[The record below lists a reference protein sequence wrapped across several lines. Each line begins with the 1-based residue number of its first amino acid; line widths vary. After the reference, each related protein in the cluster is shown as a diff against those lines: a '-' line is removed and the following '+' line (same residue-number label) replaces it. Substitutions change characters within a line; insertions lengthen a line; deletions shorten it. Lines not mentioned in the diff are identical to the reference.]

1 MRFTKVFASASVLA
15 LISAT
20 SAAAQNQ
27 RAATVDEVVVTGSFI
42 RGTPEDAALPVD
54 VISSEELQKQG
65 SPTMVEMIKSLTASN
80 GVLGESNQ
88 FTSQRGQ
95 ASEGAGSVNLR
106 GLGPT
111 RTLVLLNGHR
121 LASDDTNALPM
132 SAIGRIE
139 VLKDG
144 AASTYGSDAIGG
156 VVNFITRKNFTGVE
170 VAADYRAIDGSDGD
184 YSASITAG
192 KAWDR
197 FDVMIS
203 AGYQF
208 RADLPIVERDW
219 AMREFHE
226 NPEATWSTGSSPM
239 SFIPVGANF
248 APVGARRADI
258 GCTTLGGVITAD
270 GLCRSQ
276 PLVWDNIVDKMR
288 SAQVYGEFNA
298 DLTDTLRFHA
308 EAMYAYTEVPS
319 VNTTPSYT
327 TSRPISQT
335 VLPEG
340 FTNFPTWATPAP
352 DQPPG
357 SNFFYVP
364 ISNPGFAAYCAA
376 NPAQCPAATA
386 GGVIQLAQWRPFLTG
401 GNPLFDNRE
410 STLYRE
416 RRNLRLSASLQGE
429 TPKLGF
435 LGQVGWDLNT
445 TYGRY
450 ESERR
455 AYDAITGRLQLALRG
470 LGGPACP
477 WQNPA
482 NAGNAAA
489 GCFYLNPFS
498 NGIAGH
504 PVLGMQNPGFDPA
517 VENANKELLAW
528 LFTRADEQFT
538 TQEVIETNLV
548 FNGQSDITLPGGQ
561 IGWAVGFQWLR
572 TLYNTDPDPLSSNI
586 HNPCPDTPITG
597 STSCFP
603 TPTSPFVF
611 IGNLNP
617 QDLSRDSYAGFVEL
631 NAPITDDLNLVLAAR
646 YEDFGDQGG
655 TTFNP
660 KASLRWQ
667 ALEWLAFRGSV
678 GTTFRAPPLTSLAPD
693 TAVTLQNVLGTFRP
707 VEVTGNPQLEPETAF
722 TYSVGAILNVGN
734 FRATVDYWSF
744 ELEKLLTTEPL
755 QSVLDVAF
763 PAGMG
768 SCDVSDPF
776 IAQHFTFNGP
786 CAAEN
791 VSSVKLQQ
799 INGPETTTS
808 GIDVLATLD
817 IPEVLG
823 GNVQLGGSLSYILDY
838 TVKALV
844 ISGVTFSPETDAVGF
859 ANFGNSLAFPL
870 PEWKAEAYTEFTREN
885 HNLRWTVRY
894 VDGYIDQRLAQ
905 FISTPGNTQV
915 SPAPTVPAEAVT
927 YSGRKIAAF
936 MQHDL
941 AYRVE
946 LPWQTTAT
954 FTIQNLFDRDPSFA
968 RTELNYDALTS
979 SPLGRTFKVGVR
991 KRF

>member
-1 MRFTKVFASASVLA
+1 ME
-15 LISAT
+15 
-20 SAAAQNQ
+20 
-27 RAATVDEVVVTGSFI
+27 EVVVTGSFI

-54 VISSEELQKQG
+54 VISTEELQKQG

-95 ASEGAGSVNLR
+95 AAEGSGSVNLR

-132 SAIGRIE
+132 TAIGRVE

-156 VVNFITRKNFTGVE
+156 VVNFITRKNFTGIE
-170 VAADYRAIDGSDGD
+170 MSADYRFINGSDGD
-184 YSASITAG
+184 YSFGVTAG
-192 KAWDR
+192 KAWER
-197 FDVMIS
+197 FDVLVS

-208 RADLPIVERDW
+208 RADLPITQRDW

-239 SFIPVGANF
+239 SFIPVAANF
-248 APVGARRADI
+248 TAVGARRADV
-258 GCTTLGGVITAD
+258 GCAPLGGIVTAD

-288 SAQVYGEFNA
+288 SAQIYAEFNA

-327 TSRPISQT
+327 TSRPITQT
-335 VLPEG
+335 VLPAG
-340 FTNFPTWATPAP
+340 FTNVATWATPAP
-352 DQPPG
+352 DQPAG

-364 ISNPGFAAYCAA
+364 LTNPGFAAYCAA
-376 NPAQCPAATA
+376 NPAQCPAGTA
-386 GGVIQLAQWRPFLTG
+386 GAVIQIAQWRPFLTG
-401 GNPLFDNRE
+401 GNPLFGYKE

-416 RRNLRLSASLQGE
+416 RRNMRFSASLQGE
-429 TPKLGF
+429 TPELGF
-435 LGQVGWDLNT
+435 LGAAGWDLNT

-455 AYDAITGRLQLALRG
+455 GYDAITGRLELALRG
-470 LGGPACP
+470 LGGPSCP

-482 NAGNAAA
+482 NAGNAAL
-489 GCFYLNPFS
+489 GCSYLNPFS
-498 NGIAGH
+498 NGIPGNPA
-504 PVLGMQNPGFDPA
+504 LGLSNPGFNAA
-517 VENANKELLAW
+517 VENTNKDLLAW
-528 LFTRADEQFT
+528 FFTRADEQYT
-538 TQEVIETNLV
+538 VQETIETNFV
-548 FNGQSDITLPGGQ
+548 FNGQSTITLPGGQ
-561 IGWAVGFQWLR
+561 IGWAVGVQWLR
-572 TLYNTDPDPLSSNI
+572 TLYNTSPDPRSSNVST
-586 HNPCPDTPITG
+586 PCPDTPITG
-597 STSCFP
+597 STACFP

-611 IGNLNP
+611 LGNLNP
-617 QDLSRDSYAGFVEL
+617 QDLKRDSYAGFMEI
-631 NAPITDDLNLVLAAR
+631 NAPITDKLNLVLAAR

-660 KASLRWQ
+660 KASIRWQ
-667 ALEWLAFRGSV
+667 AVDWLGFRGSV

-707 VEVTGNPQLEPETAF
+707 VEVTGNPGLEPETAL
-722 TYSVGAILNVGN
+722 TYSVGAILDLGP

-744 ELEKLLTTEPL
+744 KLEKLLTTEPL
-755 QSVLDVAF
+755 QAVLNVAF
-763 PAGMG
+763 PTGTG
-768 SCDVSDPF
+768 TCDLANPF
-776 IAQHFTFNGP
+776 IAQRFTFSGP
-786 CAAEN
+786 CAAAN

-808 GIDVLATLD
+808 GIDVLATLKLPD
-817 IPEVLG
+817 MLG
-823 GNVQLGGSLSYILDY
+823 GGVELGGSLSYILDY
-838 TVKALV
+838 TVNALV
-844 ISGVTFSPETDAVGF
+844 IGGVTFSPETNAVGF
-859 ANFGNSLAFPL
+859 ANFGNSLAYPL
-870 PEWKAEAYTEFTREN
+870 PEWKAEVYGEYNREG

-894 VDGYIDQRLAQ
+894 IDGYIDQRTAQ
-905 FISTPGNTQV
+905 FISGTTNTQV
-915 SPAPTVPAEAVT
+915 SPGSTVPSNAVT
-927 YSGRKIAAF
+927 YSGRKIDAYI
-936 MQHDL
+936 QHDI
-941 AYRVE
+941 AYRLE
-946 LPWQTTAT
+946 LPWNTTAT
-954 FTIQNLFDRDPSFA
+954 FTVQNVFDRDPSFA

-979 SPLGRTFKVGVR
+979 NPLGRTFKMGVR